1 MFTLV
6 TIATDTGPSV
16 AINDSGRYVPL
27 AASGARLGISLPDR
41 PLFDL
46 LQTWDDTWP
55 LIAKIAEATHG
66 KDEFIVR
73 GAVKELPPYGAA
85 RKVLCGGANYY
96 KHLVEMGV
104 TFEKNADK
112 APFFFMKP
120 PNALVGPGR
129 TVPVDPTITMLD
141 WEVEMTAIIGRA
153 GRDIPVERALEH
165 VAGYTV
171 SVDVTARDR
180 LFTPETIFKFD
191 FLAGKGQDGF
201 CPTHNGMLPARFVSD
216 PQNVKLRLALNG
228 VTKQDASTSDMI
240 YSVAELVH
248 WASKLT
254 TLEPGDVLLTG
265 SPEGVGFPKKEFMKA
280 GDTMRV
286 ELEHLGGFDVE
297 LFDKPSRAS

>member
-6 TIATDTGPSV
+6 TIATDTGPAV
-16 AINDSGRYVPL
+16 AIHENGRYVPL
-27 AASGARLGISLPDR
+27 ASAGARLGINLPNVR
-41 PLFDL
+41 LFDL
-46 LQTWDDTWP
+46 LQTWDDSWP
-55 LIAKIAEATHG
+55 LIAKVAEATRG
-66 KDEFIVR
+66 KDEFLVR
-73 GAVKELPPYGAA
+73 GTVKELPPWGHA
-85 RKVLCGGANYY
+85 RKVVCGGANYY
-96 KHLVEMGV
+96 QHLVEMGV
-104 TFEKNADK
+104 TFEKTPGK
-112 APFFFMKP
+112 APFFFLKP

-141 WEVEMTAIIGRA
+141 WEVEMTAIIGRG
-153 GRDIPVERALEH
+153 GRDIPVEKALEH

-201 CPTHNGMLPARFVSD
+201 CPTHDAMLPARFVPD
-216 PQNVKLRLALNG
+216 PQNLRLRLALNG
-228 VTKQDASTSDMI
+228 TTKQDASTSDMI
-240 YSVAELVH
+240 YGVAELVH

-254 TLEPGDVLLTG
+254 SLDPGDVLLTG

-297 LFDKPSRAS
+297 LFDKPSRS

>member
-1 MFTLV
+1 MFTIV
-6 TIATDTGPSV
+6 TIATDSGPKV
-16 AINDSGRYVPL
+16 AISENGRHIAL
-27 AASGARLGISLPDR
+27 ASAATRLGMSIPEV

-46 LQTWDDTWP
+46 LGTWDETWP
-55 LIAKIAEATHG
+55 RIATLAAATHG
-66 KDEFIVR
+66 KDEFLVP
-73 GAVKELPPYGAA
+73 GPVKELPQLGAA

-96 KHLVEMGV
+96 QHLVEMGV

-153 GRDIPVERALEH
+153 GRDIPVDRALEH

-201 CPTHNGMLPARFVSD
+201 CPTHNAMLPACFVPD
-216 PQNVKLRLALNG
+216 PQNVRLRLALNG

-280 GDTMRV
+280 GDAMRV

-297 LFDKPSRAS
+297 LFAKPSRAS

>member
-6 TIATDTGPSV
+6 TIATETSPTV
-16 AINDSGRYVPL
+16 AIHENGRYTPI
-27 AASGARLGISLPDR
+27 AAAGARLGLTVPDVR
-41 PLFDL
+41 LFDL
-46 LQTWDDTWP
+46 LATWDDTWP
-55 LIAKIAEATHG
+55 LIAKIAEATRG
-66 KDEFIVR
+66 KDELLAR
-73 GAVKELPPYGAA
+73 GTPKELPQFGAA
-85 RKVLCGGANYY
+85 RKVVCGGANYY
-96 KHLVEMGV
+96 KHLAEMGV
-104 TFEKNADK
+104 TFDKQAGK
-112 APFFFMKP
+112 APFFFLKP

-153 GRDIPVERALEH
+153 GRDIPLERALEH

-201 CPTHNGMLPARFVSD
+201 CPTHNALLPARFVTD
-216 PQNVKLRLALNG
+216 PRNLRLKLSLNG

-240 YSVAELVH
+240 YGVAELVH

-265 SPEGVGFPKKEFMKA
+265 SPAGVGFPKKEFMKA
-280 GDTMRV
+280 GDTLRV

-297 LFDKPSRAS
+297 LFEKPSRS